1 MKQEHPM
8 KKLLILVTLFW
19 VPWMATGCTDILAF
33 DITTNI
39 DEIAIP
45 GNLQLHQNH
54 VALSTSGLPNTSFKI
69 KLDGVQGQ
77 LNLLEMHFFVTDGGI
92 SDPNDTDTLDF
103 LDYLQVN
110 IVPNSGSTLPAVVLG
125 TWTGPAPAGATSIEL
140 TITESTNLSDYI
152 AEGARFELELG
163 GIVPADET
171 SVAGEMTFLVNPI

>member
-1 MKQEHPM
+1 M
-8 KKLLILVTLFW
+8 KKVIILFTLFW
-19 VPWMATGCTDILAF
+19 MPWMATGCTDILAF

-54 VALSTSGLPNTSFKI
+54 VALSTGELPNTSFTL

-77 LNLLEMHFFVTDGGI
+77 LNLLEMRFFVTDGGV
-92 SDPNDTDTLDF
+92 SDPSDSDSLDF

-110 IVPNSGSTLPAVVLG
+110 VVPISGSTLPKVVLG
-125 TWTGPAPAGATSIEL
+125 TWSGPAPSGAKSIEL
-140 TITESTNLSDYI
+140 VITETANLSDYI
-152 AEGARFELELG
+152 AQGARFELELG

>member
-1 MKQEHPM
+1 M
-8 KKLLILVTLFW
+8 KKLLTLVTLFW
-19 VPWMATGCTDILAF
+19 MPWMATGCTDILAF

-39 DEIAIP
+39 DEITIP

-54 VALSTSGLPNTSFKI
+54 VPLSTGELPNTSFQI
-69 KLDGVQGQ
+69 KLEGVQGQ
-77 LNLLEMHFFVTDGGI
+77 LNLLEMHFFVTDGGV
-92 SDPNDTDTLDF
+92 SDPSDTDSLDF
-103 LDYLQVN
+103 LNHLQVN
-110 IVPNSGSTLPAVVLG
+110 IVPSNGSTLPQAVLG

-163 GIVPADET
+163 GIVPADEI